1 MITDTCTWHT
11 RLDTH
16 AHTRYLYEHELGYS
30 MEYAIGNTPSVHA
43 AEPWRA
49 PTCTESAPHLH
60 RSGTSKVLAIA
71 SVLHVFRTKS
81 APEVPTLK
89 STGYHIELSPSTGV
103 AERRRWRRVR
113 NRKYSRTSEDKRWKE
128 EIPCEMERLHVR
140 GEHVGAARKFQG
152 KRTPKVSHTD
162 QGGAR

>member
-1 MITDTCTWHT
+1 MITGTCTWHT

-16 AHTRYLYEHELGYS
+16 AHTRYLYEHELGYN

-43 AEPWRA
+43 AERPQRA

-89 STGYHIELSPSTGV
+89 STGYHIELSGFRQPKSTDTSGKYDLGT
-103 AERRRWRRVR
+103 AEPNAVLYTIDTEIHTKYVRIPPRWPRRRRRSTV
-113 NRKYSRTSEDKRWKE
+113 
-128 EIPCEMERLHVR
+128 
-140 GEHVGAARKFQG
+140 
-152 KRTPKVSHTD
+152 
-162 QGGAR
+162 

>member
-43 AEPWRA
+43 AEPRRA

-60 RSGTSKVLAIA
+60 RSCTSEVLAIA
-71 SVLHVFRTKS
+71 PVLHIFRTKS
-81 APEVPTLK
+81 APGVPTLK
-89 STGYHIELSPSTGV
+89 STRYHIELSGFGQPKSTDTHGKYDLGT
-103 AERRRWRRVR
+103 AETKAVLYTIDTEIHTKYIRIPPRWPRRRRRSTV
-113 NRKYSRTSEDKRWKE
+113 
-128 EIPCEMERLHVR
+128 
-140 GEHVGAARKFQG
+140 
-152 KRTPKVSHTD
+152 
-162 QGGAR
+162 

>member
-43 AEPWRA
+43 AEPRRA

-60 RSGTSKVLAIA
+60 RSGTSEVLAIA

-89 STGYHIELSPSTGV
+89 STGYHIELSGIGHPKSTDTSG
-103 AERRRWRRVR
+103 
-113 NRKYSRTSEDKRWKE
+113 KYDLGTAVTNAVLYTSDT
-128 EIPCEMERLHVR
+128 EIHI
-140 GEHVGAARKFQG
+140 K
-152 KRTPKVSHTD
+152 
-162 QGGAR
+162 